1 MIRRKEVT
9 MQDVA
14 KMAGVSIATV
24 SHVINH
30 TATISPQT
38 TRRVQEAMD
47 ALGYIPR
54 ETAQLNTGNRTIG
67 VLVPDISNEFFA
79 TIIQG
84 ITDEAWKHNYAV
96 MVSNLRHHYSARSA
110 YLRTLVQNNIR
121 GIIMCGGTADDEQ
134 HIVNIQKKIPV
145 VLCDR
150 NLSGSNID
158 SVQTDNIGVMR
169 QLIKQLS
176 RYGYTKIGYIS
187 EDLIMSSPYDRYL
200 GFRLGMEEN
209 NLTIQDHWVYLSS
222 ELRFS
227 KSEKAYEMMLKILE
241 KQIQLPQVFVCSGD
255 LIAIGVMAAL
265 RSKGLKIPRDIGV
278 VGFDNISQAAFTTPP
293 LTTIAQDIYRLGT
306 RSFQLLLNRIDE
318 PKRPAEEVVL
328 KGKMIT
334 RDSVKL

>member
-1 MIRRKEVT
+1 

-14 KMAGVSIATV
+14 KAANVSIATV
-24 SHVINH
+24 SHVINR
-30 TATISPQT
+30 TATISAQT
-38 TRRVQEAMD
+38 TRRVQETMD

-54 ETAQLNTGNRTIG
+54 DTAQLNTGNRTIG

-110 YLRTLVQNNIR
+110 YLRTLMQNNIR
-121 GIIMCGGTADDEQ
+121 GIIMCGGSADDEQ
-134 HIVNIQKKIPV
+134 HIANIQKKVPV

-150 NLSGSNID
+150 NLPGVNID

-209 NLTIQDHWVYLSS
+209 NLMLHSNWVYLSS

-227 KSEKAYEMMLKILE
+227 KSEKAYEMMMKILE
-241 KQIQLPQVFVCSGD
+241 KQVQLPQVFVCSGD

-306 RSFQLLLNRIDE
+306 RSFQLLMNRLED
-318 PKRPAEEVVL
+318 PKRPPEEVIL
-328 KGKMIT
+328 KGKIIN